1 MRRTPSF
8 LPARCKSTGMI
19 YPTSIFSKHPMESIP
34 LKTAIQNHSRF
45 HARFPAVANR
55 MQIEGKASP
64 RKVRPD
70 KAALLRKG
78 EQSLSAERRSIAKLR
93 SIAARAELIK
103 PKGLY
108 KRKERN
114 MCPG

>member
-1 MRRTPSF
+1 
-8 LPARCKSTGMI
+8 
-19 YPTSIFSKHPMESIP
+19 
-34 LKTAIQNHSRF
+34 
-45 HARFPAVANR
+45 
-55 MQIEGKASP
+55 MQIEDEASPGKA
-64 RKVRPD
+64 RPD

-78 EQSLSAERRSIAKLR
+78 EQSLSAERRLIAKLR

-103 PKGLY
+103 PKGLS